1 MLKAAHDVAA
11 KQALF
16 RLSSDVSSLH
26 GVFAVNKPP
35 GISCA
40 GLLDYFKRNVTKG
53 PESMSFAEHF
63 DREMALRRAT
73 AAAIDKQNKP
83 RRRFVPS
90 NIRVGHG
97 GTLDV
102 EAAGVLVFGINNG
115 CKKLGE
121 YLVGGKSYLATGRL
135 GVATESYDAEGKVT
149 RVCESTAHV
158 TGAMISEA
166 IPQFVGDI
174 MQRPP
179 IYSAIKLDGKR
190 LYEYAR
196 EGERVPVEIKT
207 RKVTVRDVKLLYYEN
222 HQATERLGKQIV
234 LPPALGDYYV
244 SGQYEWRGTTDG
256 PVVGQPLL
264 PFANQPLAPTFQ
276 LLIDSGGG
284 VYVRSLIHDLGEA
297 VGSAATM
304 ISLVRTSQGHLRLDR
319 DTIEPEDLSYMDRV
333 KEAIRHTDSVISA
346 MSSQ

>member
-1 MLKAAHDVAA
+1 MLRAAQEVAA
-11 KQALF
+11 RHASLWHT
-16 RLSSDVSSLH
+16 SADASALH

-40 GLLDYFKRNVTKG
+40 GLLDYFKRNITKG
-53 PESMSFAEHF
+53 ADSMSFSEHF
-63 DREMALRRAT
+63 DREQALRAKV
-73 AAAIDKQNKP
+73 DSQNKKP

-115 CKKLGE
+115 CKQLGE
-121 YLVGGKSYLATGRL
+121 YLVGGKSYLATGLL
-135 GVATESYDAEGKVT
+135 GVATESYDAEGNVT
-149 RVCESTAHV
+149 HIDPALVPASR
-158 TGAMISEA
+158 ILDA
-166 IPQFVGDI
+166 IPRFIGDI

-196 EGERVPVEIKT
+196 GGEHPPTEIKS
-207 RKVTVRDVKLLYYEN
+207 RKVTVGDVKLLYYEN
-222 HQATERLGKQIV
+222 HAAGGEKMGRQVMLPADYANYYATGRYQWQ
-234 LPPALGDYYV
+234 PNA
-244 SGQYEWRGTTDG
+244 DG
-256 PVVGQPLL
+256 PLVGQPLL
-264 PFANQPLAPTFQ
+264 AFANRPAAPRFQ

-284 VYVRSLIHDLGEA
+284 VYVRSLIHDLGQA

-304 ISLVRTSQGHLRLDR
+304 VSLVRMSQGPLRLDR
-319 DTIEPEDLSYMDRV
+319 DTINPEDLVYMDRV
-333 KEAIRHTDSVISA
+333 RDAIRHAEAVIHNK
-346 MSSQ
+346 

>member
-16 RLSSDVSSLH
+16 RLSSDASSLH

-40 GLLDYFKRNVTKG
+40 GLLDYFKRNITKG
-53 PESMSFAEHF
+53 SDSMSFAEHF
-63 DREMALRRAT
+63 DREMALRG
-73 AAAIDKQNKP
+73 AAATNKQKKP

-102 EAAGVLVFGINNG
+102 EAAGVLVFGINQG
-115 CKKLGE
+115 CKQLGG

-135 GVATESYDAEGKVT
+135 GVSTESYDAEGRVT
-149 RVCESTAHV
+149 RVCQSTAHI
-158 TGAMISEA
+158 TGAMISAA
-166 IPQFVGDI
+166 IPQFIGDI

-207 RKVTVRDVKLLYYEN
+207 RKVTVGDVKLLYYEN
-222 HQATERLGKQIV
+222 QEAKEKLGKQVV
-234 LPPALGDYYV
+234 LPALFADYYA
-244 SGQYEWRGTTDG
+244 SGRYEWRDTLGA

-264 PFANQPLAPTFQ
+264 SFANQPLAPKFQ
-276 LLIDSGGG
+276 LLINSGGG

-304 ISLVRTSQGHLRLDR
+304 VSLVRTSQGPLRLDR
-319 DTIEPEDLSYMDRV
+319 DTINPEDLVYMDRV
-333 KEAIRHTDSVISA
+333 KEAIHHADSVISA
-346 MSSQ
+346 MRNQ

>member
-1 MLKAAHDVAA
+1 MLRAAQDVAA
-11 KQALF
+11 RQAVM
-16 RLSSDVSSLH
+16 RLYSGDASALH

-40 GLLDYFKRNVTKG
+40 GLLDYFKRNITKG
-53 PESMSFAEHF
+53 ADSMPFSEHF
-63 DREMALRRAT
+63 DRERALRARSDT
-73 AAAIDKQNKP
+73 LNKKA

-115 CKKLGE
+115 CKQLSE
-121 YLVGGKSYLATGRL
+121 YLGGGKSYLATGLL
-135 GVATESYDAEGKVT
+135 GVATESYDAEGNVS
-149 RVCESTAHV
+149 RLAETA
-158 TGAMISEA
+158 TIAGAKIQEA
-166 IPQFVGDI
+166 IAQFIGNI

-196 EGERVPVEIKT
+196 GGENIPTEVLP
-207 RKVTVRDVKLLYYEN
+207 RKVTVSDVKLLYYEN
-222 HQATERLGKQIV
+222 QGTGEKIGRRVMLPADYAHYYTAGK
-234 LPPALGDYYV
+234 
-244 SGQYEWRGTTDG
+244 YEWQQQLVGR

-264 PFANQPLAPTFQ
+264 PFANQPTAPKLQ
-276 LLIDSGGG
+276 LLINSGGG
-284 VYVRSLIHDLGEA
+284 VYVRSLIHDLGQA

-304 ISLVRTSQGHLRLDR
+304 VSLVRMSQGPLRLDR
-319 DTIEPEDLSYMDRV
+319 DTIKPEDLVYLDRV
-333 KEAIRHTDSVISA
+333 KEAIHHANTVIHGA
-346 MSSQ
+346 